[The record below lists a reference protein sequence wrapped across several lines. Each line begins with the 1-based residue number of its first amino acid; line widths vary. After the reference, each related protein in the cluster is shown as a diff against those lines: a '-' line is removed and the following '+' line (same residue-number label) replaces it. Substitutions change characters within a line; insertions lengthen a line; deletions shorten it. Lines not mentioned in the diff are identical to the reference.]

1 MSCIFSR
8 VLTILIVVSLFVTT
22 VGVVLAQAPE
32 EGDVT
37 GAAQTEVFKGFD
49 PTTCYIPKEGVTTK
63 IKAPVA
69 GKQPPYRIALSN
81 SYIGNDWR
89 TEMIQAAKAFANL
102 EDVKPLVSEFYVVSS
117 GMDANAQIAM
127 IDLMVAS
134 KYDAILLSAASTTAL
149 NPAIKRAHDA
159 GIVVVSFDNTDTSP
173 YSVKVNHDQFEFGA
187 KMAQWLVDELGGK
200 GDVFMITGVAGT
212 EVDNG
217 RTGGAKDVFAKY
229 PDIKILGEQPGMWA
243 NGPAQAA
250 MATAL
255 GAFPKI
261 DGVWCQGGDFGVLK
275 AFQDANRP
283 FVPVGG
289 EAENGFRRLA
299 AELKIPVTSVGQSP
313 SLSAVAFKVALDMLK
328 DGAEMPEYIYIP
340 PPTATYPDIVD
351 GRDYFSELP
360 DTFFSAIQIPQ
371 CNIKFNA
378 EQILSQDP
386 Y

>member
-1 MSCIFSR
+1 MSRITTL
-8 VLTILIVVSLFVTT
+8 VVTIL
-22 VGVVLAQAPE
+22 VLASLLLTTAGMALAQEPE
-32 EGDVT
+32 EGSVT

-49 PTTCYIPKEGVTTK
+49 PATCYIPKEGVTTTV
-63 IKAPVA
+63 KAPVT

-102 EDVKPLVSEFYVVSS
+102 EDVKPLISEFYVVSS

-127 IDLMVAS
+127 IDMMVAS
-134 KYDAILLSAASTTAL
+134 GYDAIVLSAASTTAL
-149 NPAIKRAHDA
+149 NPAIERAHNA

-173 YSVKVNHDQFEFGA
+173 YSVKVNHDQFAFGA
-187 KMAQWLVDELGGK
+187 SMAQWLVDEIGGK

-217 RTGGAKDVFAKY
+217 RTGGAKAVFEKY

-275 AFQDANRP
+275 AYQDAGRP

-289 EAENGFRRLA
+289 EAENGFRRMA
-299 AELKIPVTSVGQSP
+299 AEMDIPVTSVGQSP
-313 SLSAVAFKVALDMLK
+313 SLSAVALKVALDILME
-328 DGAEMPEYIYIP
+328 GAEMPEYINIP
-340 PPTATYPDIVD
+340 PPTATSPDIVD
-351 GRDYFSELP
+351 GRDYFSNLP

-371 CNIKFNA
+371 CNILFNA
-378 EQILSQDP
+378 EQVMSQDP